1 MSSPLLVLR
10 ICPVS
15 IDPQS
20 GLPLRSRRH
29 LVGGL
34 VWFLLGICSDE
45 PMVTIP
51 VCADI
56 GGDGISHG
64 VETIGDKVPV
74 TAVRLD
80 EVLQELIVLWCPKLL
95 GNTRVLYTL
104 WIRSWRSD
112 DEVGVTFPPE

>member
-10 ICPVS
+10 VCPAS

-20 GLPLRSRRH
+20 RMSLRPRRH

-34 VWFLLGICSDE
+34 VWFLLGIRSGK

-51 VCADI
+51 VRADV
-56 GGDGISHG
+56 GGDGVSHG
-64 VETIGDKVPV
+64 VETIGDKVPII
-74 TAVRLD
+74 AVRLD

-95 GNTRVLYTL
+95 GHTRVLKTL
-104 WIRSWRSD
+104 WIGGWRSD
-112 DEVGVTFPPE
+112 DEIVVTVPPE